1 MHRPP
6 ALERL
11 THADVPN
18 VFQLADLRT
27 HVAVGFA
34 DQLLQPALNES
45 VPCLDRSS
53 MAGHAR
59 PVLQQRI
66 ETVECFPPAGRGLR
80 RDRLWG
86 DE

>member
-34 DQLLQPALNES
+34 DQLLQLAERERTLPRQKY
-45 VPCLDRSS
+45 DG
-53 MAGHAR
+53 GHAR

>member
-1 MHRPP
+1 MLPSVSPISCFNR
-6 ALERL
+6 
-11 THADVPN
+11 
-18 VFQLADLRT
+18 
-27 HVAVGFA
+27 
-34 DQLLQPALNES
+34 LNES
-45 VPCLDRSS
+45 VPCLDRKYDG
-53 MAGHAR
+53 GHAR

>member
-34 DQLLQPALNES
+34 DQLLQPAERERA
-45 VPCLDRSS
+45 VPRQKYDG
-53 MAGHAR
+53 GHAR

-66 ETVECFPPAGRGLR
+66 ETVECFPPAGQGLR

>member
-34 DQLLQPALNES
+34 DQLLQPAERERT
-45 VPCLDRSS
+45 VPRQKYDG
-53 MAGHAR
+53 GHAR